1 MTRTDYLAELNK
13 YLRRLPEADYQEAM
27 DYFTEYFDEAGPENE
42 EAVIAE
48 LGTPKEA
55 ASDVISTVLGKHVT
69 EPNKTPKTNATI
81 IGMIVLSIFA
91 APIALPIL
99 IGLIFILLGI
109 VFVVLS
115 IIIIAYLC
123 GLAGIFLAAMTLFE
137 SFQLLTSSLPA
148 LAMGIGVS
156 FVFLGGSI
164 LAWILTTKFAQLAG
178 KGIVIFWQFILRKWG
193 TSSWVK

>member
-1 MTRTDYLAELNK
+1 MTRTEYLAELNK

-81 IGMIVLSIFA
+81 IGIIVLSIFA

-99 IGLIFILLGI
+99 IGLIAIMLGI
-109 VFVVLS
+109 AA
-115 IIIIAYLC
+115 IILAAIITAYLL

-137 SFQLLTSSLPA
+137 SFSLLTSSLSA
-148 LAMGIGVS
+148 LSMGIGTS
-156 FVFLGGSI
+156 LLLLGGSI
-164 LAWILTTKFAQLAG
+164 LAWVITTKLAQFAG
-178 KGIVIFWQFILRKWG
+178 KGIVVLWQHIIRKRG
-193 TSSWVK
+193 TSSWEK